1 MTIKIGING
10 LGRIGRCVMRAAAM
24 PGFDDIEVVVAN
36 GPAPTAT
43 HKHLLAYDSVHG
55 RFGGTIVHD
64 EANDTLDMG
73 RGPIQMLH
81 TRDPQTI
88 DWGKLGVDV
97 VMECTGVFTTAK
109 QCQVHLERGAK
120 KVLLSAPAKDDCP
133 TFVYGVNHAEV
144 KEFMDVIS
152 IGSCTTNALAPV
164 AKVIHDAFTIQS
176 GYMTTIHAY
185 TGDQNLVDGSHS
197 DLRRARAAAM
207 SMVPSKTGAA
217 KAIGL
222 VLPELE
228 GKLNGTAIRVPTAN
242 VSLVD
247 LTVNVKEPVVA
258 DVVNAALS
266 NAANGPMKGVL
277 AVNDD
282 PLVSIDFCG
291 RPESSIADLT
301 QTKVVGS
308 HLLHLA
314 AWYDNEWGF
323 SCRMLDMARVV
334 AG

>member
-1 MTIKIGING
+1 MTIRIGING
-10 LGRIGRCVMRAAAM
+10 LGRIGRCVMRAIIEE
-24 PGFDDIEVVVAN
+24 GYDDIELVAAN
-36 GPAPTAT
+36 GPAPTGT

-55 RFGGTIVHD
+55 RFAGKIIHD

-73 RGPIQMLH
+73 RGAIKMLH
-81 TRDPQTI
+81 TRDPKTL
-88 DWGKLGVDV
+88 DWGTLGVDV
-97 VMECTGVFTTAK
+97 VMECTGVFTTAE
-109 QCQVHLERGAK
+109 QCQIHLQRGAK

-133 TFVYGVNHAEV
+133 TFVYGVNHADV
-144 KEFMDVIS
+144 KDFMDVIS

-164 AKVIHDAFTIQS
+164 AKVLHDEFHIQS

-222 VLPELE
+222 VLPALA

-266 NAANGPMKGVL
+266 NAANGALKGVL
-277 AVNDD
+277 GINDE
-282 PLVSIDFCG
+282 PLVSVDFCH

-301 QTKVVGS
+301 QTKVVDN
-308 HLLHLA
+308 HLVHLA

-334 AG
+334 SS